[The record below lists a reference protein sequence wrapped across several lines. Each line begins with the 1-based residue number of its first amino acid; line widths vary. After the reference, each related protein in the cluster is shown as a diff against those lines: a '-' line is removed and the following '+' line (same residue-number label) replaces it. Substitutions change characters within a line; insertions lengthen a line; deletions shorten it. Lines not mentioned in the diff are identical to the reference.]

1 MESHHATVFEAI
13 ADAIPAITPRPGNWR
28 SKRHTDRSEEGRKAV
43 TIVEETPTELTVR
56 AEVRGWLGAN
66 WDPDLTLAEWWARLA
81 DSGWGYPM
89 WPREWFGRAL
99 SSELAAVVREEMR
112 TVGALP
118 APHGIGQTMGAPV
131 ITRFGT
137 DEQKRR
143 WLRPLATG
151 EEGWCQFFSEPNAGS
166 DLASLQTRAVRDG
179 DEWVVN
185 GQKVWNSG
193 TQTAERAL
201 LVARTN
207 SDVPKHRG
215 LSFFVIDVDQPG
227 IEVRPIRQLNGH
239 AEFNETFLTD
249 ARVPHANLIGG
260 LDNGWAVTMA
270 TLANERSSYAAGAEY
285 GMGPAPGRRSGMLD
299 MIVRTAI
306 ELTAS
311 RRRQTGFPLGSP
323 PAMIALAREFGR
335 ADDPTTRQRI
345 ARLRCLTETARWTAA
360 RARAAAAAGRS
371 PGPESSLGYV
381 AGVLIARMSRDLGL
395 GIVGAHGML
404 ADGDAP
410 RGGDVALMALS
421 SLVHGIQGGTEQI
434 QRNILGERV
443 LGLPKEPQVDRDV
456 PFRDLLLS
464 RTRR

>member
-1 MESHHATVFEAI
+1 MTV
-13 ADAIPAITPRPGNWR
+13 
-28 SKRHTDRSEEGRKAV
+28 
-43 TIVEETPTELTVR
+43 VEEAPTELGVR
-56 AEVRGWLGAN
+56 TEVREWLATN
-66 WDPDLTLAEWWARLA
+66 WDPDVSLGEWWTRLA
-81 DSGWGYPM
+81 DSGWGYPT
-89 WPREWFGRAL
+89 WPREWFGRGL
-99 SSELAAVVREEMR
+99 SPELAAVVREEIR
-112 TVGALP
+112 AAGALP
-118 APHGIGQTMGAPV
+118 PPHGIGQTMGAPV
-131 ITRFGT
+131 ILQYGT
-137 DEQKRR
+137 EEQKQR

-151 EEGWCQFFSEPNAGS
+151 EESWVQFFSEPNAGS

-179 DEWVVN
+179 DEWIVN

-201 LVARTN
+201 LVARTDAN
-207 SDVPKHRG
+207 VPKHRG
-215 LSFFVIDVDQPG
+215 LSFFVIDVEQPG
-227 IEVRPIRQLNGH
+227 IDVRPIRQLNGH

-249 ARVPHANLIGG
+249 ARVPDASIIGG

-270 TLANERSSYAAGAEY
+270 TLANERSSYAAGADY
-285 GMGPAPGRRSGMLD
+285 GMGPAPGRRNGMLD
-299 MIVRTAI
+299 RTVREAI
-306 ELTAS
+306 EQTVS

-335 ADDPTTRQRI
+335 TGDPVIRQRI
-345 ARLRCLTETARWTAA
+345 ARLHCLTETAKWTAA
-360 RARAAAAAGRS
+360 RAKAAAAAGRS

-381 AGVLIARMSRDLGL
+381 AGVLIARLSRDLGL
-395 GIVGAHGML
+395 EIVGAHGML

-410 RGGDVALMALS
+410 RGGDVAMMALS

-456 PFRDLLLS
+456 PFRELLLS